1 MLIHQKGQATEM
13 NMTERRKRILR
24 AVVEHYIETAEPV
37 GSKIIADLAQLDCSS
52 ATIRNEMATLEKM
65 GYLEQPHTSAGRIP
79 SPAGYRFYV
88 NELMEKHKL
97 SMQETERINEAMH
110 LKMRELDRVI
120 DQAGKLVSQ
129 FTNYPAFAL
138 TAGRD
143 RIYISRYDLLMVD
156 PNSFIVVAMTN
167 TNVVK
172 NKLVHL
178 PSNITEPQLQLLN
191 ALLNTSFTGK
201 TLQEITPDLM
211 QVAEKAAG
219 SSYGLISLVVSF
231 AMEVLDDLE
240 HSSIHTAGASQ
251 LLNHPEYQD
260 VDKAHK
266 LLTYLS
272 DDPNLAHLTAPMMN
286 EGKDEG
292 PKVFIGPE
300 NVAEELKDTSVVLAS
315 YDIGDGMKGVSGVV
329 GPTRMD
335 YAKVTAKLSYLA
347 DNLGKLFNGM
357 SGNALA
363 PPAQKALELNPPS
376 ELDPSKNDS
385 NDQGG

>member
-1 MLIHQKGQATEM
+1 M

-172 NKLVHL
+172 K
-178 PSNITEPQLQLLN
+178 Q
-191 ALLNTSFTGK
+191 
-201 TLQEITPDLM
+201 
-211 QVAEKAAG
+211 
-219 SSYGLISLVVSF
+219 
-231 AMEVLDDLE
+231 
-240 HSSIHTAGASQ
+240 AGASAQ
-251 LLNHPEYQD
+251 QHHR
-260 VDKAHK
+260 A
-266 LLTYLS
+266 
-272 DDPNLAHLTAPMMN
+272 TAPAAQR
-286 EGKDEG
+286 
-292 PKVFIGPE
+292 I
-300 NVAEELKDTSVVLAS
+300 AEHLLHRQDTTGNYAGLDA
-315 YDIGDGMKGVSGVV
+315 GGRKGG
-329 GPTRMD
+329 GQFLR
-335 YAKVTAKLSYLA
+335 A
-347 DNLGKLFNGM
+347 DL
-357 SGNALA
+357 
-363 PPAQKALELNPPS
+363 P
-376 ELDPSKNDS
+376 
-385 NDQGG
+385 GGFLRHGGAG

>member
-1 MLIHQKGQATEM
+1 MELTD
-13 NMTERRKRILR
+13 RKKQILKI
-24 AVVEHYIETAEPV
+24 VVESYINTAEPV
-37 GSKIIADLAQLDCSS
+37 GSKAIVEQMPGKISS
-52 ATIRNEMATLEKM
+52 ATIRNELADLTEM

-211 QVAEKAAG
+211 VAEKAAG

-315 YDIGDGMKGVSGVV
+315 YDIGDGMKGVIGVV

>member
-1 MLIHQKGQATEM
+1 ME
-13 NMTERRKRILR
+13 MTERRRRILR

-37 GSKIIADLAQLDCSS
+37 GSKVIAQLAHLDCSS

-65 GYLEQPHTSAGRIP
+65 SYLEQPHTSAGRIP
-79 SPAGYRFYV
+79 SPLGYRFYV
-88 NELMEKHKL
+88 NELMEEHKL
-97 SMQETERINEAMH
+97 SLQETDRINQAMH

-129 FTNYPAFAL
+129 FTNYPSFAL
-138 TAGRD
+138 TAGRE
-143 RIYISRYDLLMVD
+143 RIFIKRYDLLMLD
-156 PNSFIVVAMTN
+156 QSSFIVVAMTN

-172 NKLVHL
+172 NKLIHL
-178 PSNITEPQLQLLN
+178 PNDITEPQLQLLN

-201 TLQEITPDLM
+201 ALNELTPDLM
-211 QVAEKAAG
+211 HVAEKAAG

-240 HSSIHTAGASQ
+240 HSNIHTAGVNH
-251 LLNHPEYQD
+251 LLDHPEYQD

-272 DDPNLAHLTAPMMN
+272 DDPNLANLTEPIIGDGEN
-286 EGKDEG
+286 T
-292 PKVFIGPE
+292 KVLIGPE

-315 YDIGDGMKGVSGVV
+315 YDIGDGMQGVIGVV

-357 SGNALA
+357 ANSSLA
-363 PPAQKALELNPPS
+363 PPTAKKALGPS
-376 ELDPSKNDS
+376 SDKSDTKDDDSSK
-385 NDQGG
+385 QGG

>member
-1 MLIHQKGQATEM
+1 M

-315 YDIGDGMKGVSGVV
+315 YDIGDGMKGVIGVV

-347 DNLGKLFNGM
+347 DNLGMLFNLI
-357 SGNALA
+357 SGTALA
-363 PPAQKALELNPPS
+363 PPPKMALVLNPPS

>member
-1 MLIHQKGQATEM
+1 M

-211 QVAEKAAG
+211 QVAEKAARQF
-219 SSYGLISLVVSF
+219 LR
-231 AMEVLDDLE
+231 ADLPGGFLR
-240 HSSIHTAGASQ
+240 HGGAG
-251 LLNHPEYQD
+251 
-260 VDKAHK
+260 
-266 LLTYLS
+266 
-272 DDPNLAHLTAPMMN
+272 
-286 EGKDEG
+286 
-292 PKVFIGPE
+292 
-300 NVAEELKDTSVVLAS
+300 
-315 YDIGDGMKGVSGVV
+315 
-329 GPTRMD
+329 
-335 YAKVTAKLSYLA
+335 
-347 DNLGKLFNGM
+347 
-357 SGNALA
+357 
-363 PPAQKALELNPPS
+363 
-376 ELDPSKNDS
+376 
-385 NDQGG
+385 

>member
-1 MLIHQKGQATEM
+1 M

-156 PNSFIVVAMTN
+156 PNSFIVVAMTS

-172 NKLVHL
+172 NKLMHL

-231 AMEVLDDLE
+231 AMEVLEELE
-240 HSSIHTAGASQ
+240 TNVIHTAGIPT
-251 LLNHPEYQD
+251 LLAHPEYQSLER
-260 VDKAHK
+260 AEP
-266 LLTYLS
+266 LMNFLS
-272 DDPNLAHLTAPMMN
+272 EMGEGVNLPVVQGENVKIL
-286 EGKDEG
+286 
-292 PKVFIGPE
+292 IGPE
-300 NVAEELKDTSVVLAS
+300 NVADELKESSVIMAS
-315 YDIGDGMKGVSGVV
+315 YDIGGGMQGVIGVV

-335 YAKVTAKLSYLA
+335 YADLAARLSYFAEGLSRMF
-347 DNLGKLFNGM
+347 GKGEIP
-357 SGNALA
+357 
-363 PPAQKALELNPPS
+363 PPAGS
-376 ELDPSKNDS
+376 EPEE
-385 NDQGG
+385 

>member
-1 MLIHQKGQATEM
+1 
-13 NMTERRKRILR
+13 
-24 AVVEHYIETAEPV
+24 
-37 GSKIIADLAQLDCSS
+37 
-52 ATIRNEMATLEKM
+52 M

-260 VDKAHK
+260 VDKSHN

-315 YDIGDGMKGVSGVV
+315 YDIGDGMKGVIGVV